1 MPSEAQK
8 KTLLEMASVLA
19 ELGKANQL
27 RSLERFE
34 GVNFCSNDYLGLAE
48 NLRLKQAVVD
58 AVERAARIGGT
69 GSRLLSGHDPAWNE
83 LEEEF
88 AAFAGTESAVYFSSG
103 YAANLGL
110 LTAVLRKEDLVFS
123 DALNHA
129 SLIDGIRMSGARRV
143 IFPHLDL
150 NALEQNLRAREHESC
165 RKVILTESLFSMDG
179 DVADLKAIHALAARF
194 GASLIVDEAHAT
206 GVHGPRG
213 AGMVAQ
219 AGLTGEVLAVMHACG
234 KAMASAGGFVCGSK
248 TLREYLINHAR
259 TLIFST
265 AMPVYMAGQISAVLK
280 IAKQMDRER
289 QMLLGNSCALSDWL
303 RADAWNVAGAQLQII
318 PVIIGANEDAMAA
331 ARFLQERAF
340 AVRAIRP
347 PTVPEGSAR
356 LRLSLTARIPL
367 NELQRLRECLRSW
380 RASRKN
386 ANSLAVAA
394 RQA

>member
-8 KTLLEMASVLA
+8 KAIAEMASVLA

-27 RSLERFE
+27 RGLVRLE

-48 NLRLKQAVVD
+48 DSRLKKAVVD
-58 AVERAARIGGT
+58 AVEKAARIGGT

-88 AAFAGTESAVYFSSG
+88 AVFAGTESAIYFSSG

-150 NALEQNLRAREHESC
+150 NALEQNLRAREYESC
-165 RKVILTESLFSMDG
+165 RKVIVTESVFSMDG
-179 DVADLKAIHALAARF
+179 DVADLKAIHSLAARF

-206 GVHGPRG
+206 GVHGQG
-213 AGMVAQ
+213 GSGLVAQ
-219 AGLTGEVLAVMHACG
+219 AGLTHEVLAVMHACG
-234 KAMASAGGFVCGSK
+234 KALASAGGFVCGSK

-265 AMPVYMAGQISAVLK
+265 AMPVYMAGQIGAALN

-289 QMLLGNSCALSDWL
+289 EMLLGNSHALTDWL
-303 RADAWNVAGAQLQII
+303 GADGWNVSGAESQII
-318 PVIIGANEDAMAA
+318 PVIVGANEDAMDAA
-331 ARFLQERAF
+331 HFLQERGF
-340 AVRAIRP
+340 AIRAIRP

-367 NELQRLRECLRSW
+367 NELQRLRECLKSW
-380 RASRKN
+380 RESKKN
-386 ANSLAVAA
+386 LHLLAVAV
-394 RQA
+394 RRG

>member
-1 MPSEAQK
+1 MPSDAQK
-8 KTLLEMASVLA
+8 KTLAEMASVLA
-19 ELGKANQL
+19 ELGRANQL
-27 RSLERFE
+27 RSLMRLE

-48 NLRLKQAVVD
+48 DLRLKKAVVD
-58 AVERAARIGGT
+58 AVDKAARIGGT
-69 GSRLLSGHDPAWNE
+69 GSRLLSGQDPAWNE

-88 AAFAGTESAVYFSSG
+88 AAFAGTESAIYFSTG

-150 NALEQNLRAREHESC
+150 NSLEQNLRAREYESC
-165 RKVILTESLFSMDG
+165 RKVIVTESVFSMDG
-179 DVADLKAIHALAARF
+179 DVADLKAIHSLAARF

-206 GVHGPRG
+206 GVHGQG
-213 AGMVAQ
+213 GLGLVAQ
-219 AGLTGEVLAVMHACG
+219 AGLTHEVLAVMHACG
-234 KAMASAGGFVCGSK
+234 KALASTGGFVCGSE

-265 AMPVYMAGQISAVLK
+265 AMPVYMVGQIGAALN

-289 QMLLGNSCALSDWL
+289 EMLLGNSHALTDWL
-303 RADAWNVAGAQLQII
+303 RADGWNVSGAESQII
-318 PVIIGANEDAMAA
+318 PVIVGSNEDAMEAA
-331 ARFLQERAF
+331 NFLQKSGF
-340 AVRAIRP
+340 AIRAIRP

-367 NELQRLRECLRSW
+367 NELQRLRECLKSW
-380 RASRKN
+380 RDSKKN
-386 ANSLAVAA
+386 VNLLAVAA
-394 RQA
+394 RRG

>member
-8 KTLLEMASVLA
+8 KTLAEMASVLA

-48 NLRLKQAVVD
+48 DSRLKQAVLD
-58 AVERAARIGGT
+58 AVEKAARIGGT

-88 AAFAGTESAVYFSSG
+88 AEFAGTESAIYFPSG
-103 YAANLGL
+103 YAAILGM

-165 RKVILTESLFSMDG
+165 RKVIVTESVFSMDG
-179 DVADLKAIHALAARF
+179 DLADLKAIQNLAARF
-194 GASLIVDEAHAT
+194 GATLIIDEAHAT
-206 GVHGPRG
+206 GVHGPGG
-213 AGMVAQ
+213 AGLVAQ
-219 AGLTGEVLAVMHACG
+219 AGLTSEVLAVMHACG
-234 KAMASAGGFVCGSK
+234 KALASAGGFVCGPK
-248 TLREYLINHAR
+248 PLREYLINHAR

-265 AMPVYMAGQISAVLK
+265 AMPVYMAGQIGAALTL
-280 IAKQMDRER
+280 AKRMDRER
-289 QMLLGNSCALSDWL
+289 ETLLGNSHFLANWL
-303 RADAWNVAGAQLQII
+303 RVDGWNVSRAESQII
-318 PVIIGANEDAMAA
+318 PVIVGTNEDAMDAA
-331 ARFLQERAF
+331 NFLQKRGF
-340 AVRAIRP
+340 AIRAIRP

-367 NELQRLRECLRSW
+367 NELQRLRDCLKAW
-380 RASRKN
+380 RASKEN
-386 ANSLAVAA
+386 LNLLAVAA
-394 RQA
+394 RRR

>member
-110 LTAVLRKEDLVFS
+110 LTALLRKEDLVFS

-394 RQA
+394 RHA

>member
-58 AVERAARIGGT
+58 ALERAARIGGT

-110 LTAVLRKEDLVFS
+110 LTALLRKEDLVFS

-265 AMPVYMAGQISAVLK
+265 AMTVYMAGQISAVLK

-340 AVRAIRP
+340 AVRTIRP

>member
-110 LTAVLRKEDLVFS
+110 LTALLRKEDLVFS

-150 NALEQNLRAREHESC
+150 NALEQNLRAREHECC
-165 RKVILTESLFSMDG
+165 RKLIVTESVFSMDG
-179 DVADLKAIHALAARF
+179 DVADLKAIHSLAARF
-194 GASLIVDEAHAT
+194 GANLIVDEAHAT
-206 GVHGPRG
+206 AVHGPGG
-213 AGMVAQ
+213 AGLVAQ
-219 AGLTGEVLAVMHACG
+219 AGLTHEVLAVMHACG
-234 KAMASAGGFVCGSK
+234 KALASAGGFVCGSK

-265 AMPVYMAGQISAVLK
+265 ALPVYMARQIGAALN

-289 QMLLGNSCALSDWL
+289 ETLLGNSRALTDWL
-303 RADAWNVAGAQLQII
+303 RADGWNVSGAESQIV
-318 PVIIGANEDAMAA
+318 PVIIGASVDAMEAA
-331 ARFLQERAF
+331 NFLQKWGF
-340 AVRAIRP
+340 AIRAIRP

-367 NELQRLRECLRSW
+367 NELQRLRDGLKSW
-380 RASRKN
+380 RESKKN
-386 ANSLAVAA
+386 LNLLAFAA
-394 RQA
+394 RRA

>member
-8 KTLLEMASVLA
+8 KTLAEMASVLA

-27 RSLERFE
+27 RSLERVK
-34 GVNFCSNDYLGLAE
+34 GVNFCSNNYLGLAE
-48 NLRLKQAVVD
+48 DERLKQAVLD
-58 AVERAARIGGT
+58 AVENAARIGST

-83 LEEEF
+83 LEEKF
-88 AAFAGTESAVYFSSG
+88 ASFAGTESAVYFSSG

-110 LTAVLRKEDLVFS
+110 LTAVLRKEDLAFS

-129 SLIDGIRMSGARRV
+129 SVIDGIRMSGARRV

-165 RKVILTESLFSMDG
+165 RKVIVTESVFSMDG
-179 DVADLKAIHALAARF
+179 DVADLKAIHTLAARF
-194 GASLIVDEAHAT
+194 GANLIVDEAHAT
-206 GVHGPRG
+206 GVHGPSG
-213 AGMVAQ
+213 AGMVSQ

-234 KAMASAGGFVCGSK
+234 KAMASAGGFVCGSR

-265 AMPVYMAGQISAVLK
+265 AMPVYMAGQIGAVLK

-289 QMLLGNSCALSDWL
+289 QVLLGNSRALTDWL
-303 RADAWNVAGAQLQII
+303 RADAWNVAGAQSQII
-318 PVIIGANEDAMAA
+318 PVIIGANEDAMDAA
-331 ARFLQERAF
+331 HFLQERAF

-367 NELQRLRECLRSW
+367 NELQRLRECLTSW

-386 ANSLAVAA
+386 VNSFAVAA
-394 RQA
+394 RHG

>member
-58 AVERAARIGGT
+58 AVGKAARIGGT

-194 GASLIVDEAHAT
+194 GASLVVDEAHAT
-206 GVHGPRG
+206 GVHGPSG

-280 IAKQMDRER
+280 IAKHMDRER
-289 QMLLGNSCALSDWL
+289 QTLLGNSCALSDWL

-318 PVIIGANEDAMAA
+318 PVIIGANEDAMDA

-394 RQA
+394 RHA

>member
-110 LTAVLRKEDLVFS
+110 LTALLRKEDLVFS

>member
-1 MPSEAQK
+1 
-8 KTLLEMASVLA
+8 
-19 ELGKANQL
+19 
-27 RSLERFE
+27 
-34 GVNFCSNDYLGLAE
+34 VNFCSNDYLGLVE

-58 AVERAARIGGT
+58 AVGKAARIGGT
-69 GSRLLSGHDPAWNE
+69 GSRLLSGHHPAWNE

-194 GASLIVDEAHAT
+194 GASLVVDEAHAT
-206 GVHGPRG
+206 GVHGPSG

-219 AGLTGEVLAVMHACG
+219 AGLTDEVLAVMHACG

-280 IAKQMDRER
+280 IAKHMDRER
-289 QMLLGNSCALSDWL
+289 QILLGNSCALSDWL

-318 PVIIGANEDAMAA
+318 PVIIGANEDAMDA

-394 RQA
+394 RHA